1 MHNLSYDI
9 YGHIG
14 SKTPRIFLLWCF
26 AAKTAYSVVI
36 ILPLI
41 LHALADT
48 FFAFFKSDFWIK
60 NAGRVPCDA
69 FFGKIIGLE
78 APYVMAGAKAVI
90 LTVLFDFLVNLV
102 NDSEVFFGH
111 FHGIVTEVSATFH
124 HGIKNIVHNVL

>member
-14 SKTPRIFLLWCF
+14 SKDCLFGCYNSTANFARPCRYFFCFL
-26 AAKTAYSVVI
+26 I
-36 ILPLI
+36 
-41 LHALADT
+41 
-48 FFAFFKSDFWIK
+48 KSDFWIK
-60 NAGRVPCDA
+60 NAGRVPRDA

-90 LTVLFDFLVNLV
+90 LTVLFDLLVNLV

-111 FHGIVTEVSATFH
+111 FHGIVTEVSAMFH